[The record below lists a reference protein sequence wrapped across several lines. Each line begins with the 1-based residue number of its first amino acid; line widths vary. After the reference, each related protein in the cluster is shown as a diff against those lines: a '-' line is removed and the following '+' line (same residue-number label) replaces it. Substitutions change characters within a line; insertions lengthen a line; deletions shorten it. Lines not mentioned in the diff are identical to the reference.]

1 MPLYESE
8 RLANGVVMHV
18 MRGGHQPIVKVD
30 ISLAAGSLRA
40 DRALVASATAELLSG
55 GTRRHSAR
63 EIAEVVDFYGA
74 HTWAESTIAAV
85 SFAAVSLEKD
95 LRAVVD
101 VVSEVLREPS
111 FPERE
116 VGLYKGQELQAFE
129 MKMMRTPFLASRA
142 LLELLYAPGSRY
154 RRYATREDY
163 EALCP
168 EVLRRYHGVAYR
180 PNGTHIFVSGRP
192 TDEDVDYIA
201 KVFGGMDWE
210 AGELWEAAA
219 PEYNECPGR
228 RMIEYDSEQTSVKM
242 ARSTFTRGHSDN
254 LPLQMANAALGGYF
268 GSRLMQNVRERL
280 GLTYGIYSAASANR
294 FRGTHTISSEVKTGS
309 HERVVEEVFREMGR
323 MGESL
328 LSDKEMETLRGD
340 MMGEVLHYFETIMTS
355 ADTVFTLLLDGMT
368 TDYIRDLFEMA
379 RDITADEIRDISAK
393 WFRPEEYS
401 VVCVGRGVG
410 D

>member
-1 MPLYESE
+1 MPEYVSE
-8 RLANGVVMHV
+8 RLDNGVMLHV

-30 ISLAAGSLRA
+30 ISIAAGSLRA
-40 DRALVASATAELLSG
+40 DRALVASATAELLSE
-55 GTRRHSAR
+55 GTRRRGAQ

-74 HTWAESTIAAV
+74 HTWAESSAAQM

-101 VVSEVLREPS
+101 IVSEVLREPA

-116 VGLYKGQELQAFE
+116 VELYKAQELQTFD

-142 LLELLYAPGSRY
+142 LLELLYAPGRYSRY
-154 RRYATREDY
+154 ARREDY
-163 EALCP
+163 GALCP
-168 EVLRRYHGVAYR
+168 EVLREFHAKAYR

-192 TDEDVDYIA
+192 KDEDVEYIA
-201 KVFGGMDWE
+201 KVFGGSDWE
-210 AGELWEAAA
+210 QGEAWEAPG
-219 PEYNECPGR
+219 PEYNEGAGR

-242 ARSTFTRGHSDN
+242 ARGTFTRGHRDN
-254 LPLQMANAALGGYF
+254 LPLQMANAAFGGYF

-280 GLTYGIYSAASANR
+280 GLTYGIYSVATANR
-294 FRGTHTISSEVKTGS
+294 SRGTHTITSEVKAGS
-309 HERVVEEVFREMGR
+309 HGRVVEEIFREMER
-323 MGESL
+323 MGSSL
-328 LSDKEMETLRGD
+328 LSDKEMETLRGY

-355 ADTVFTLLLDGMT
+355 ADTVFSLLLDGVT
-368 TDYIRDLFEMA
+368 EGYIRDLFEVA
-379 RDITADEIRDISAK
+379 RDITASEVRDVAGR